1 MLWKKKIEEPKLTD
15 EDVKILERLEVM
27 KEHVR
32 QLQSDKNLGVITEM
46 EYNRR
51 MNPIVRELEAMER
64 SVSKDSFDEQMG
76 HPIEWLDDLFGDAFN
91 EKVHEKISEVEDDR
105 I

>member
-1 MLWKKKIEEPKLTD
+1 MLWKKKTEEPKLTD

-64 SVSKDSFDEQMG
+64 SVSKESFDEQMG
-76 HPIEWLDDLFGDAFN
+76 HPMEWLDDLFGDAFN
-91 EKVHEKISEVEDDR
+91 QQVHEKIEEVEDAL
-105 I
+105 